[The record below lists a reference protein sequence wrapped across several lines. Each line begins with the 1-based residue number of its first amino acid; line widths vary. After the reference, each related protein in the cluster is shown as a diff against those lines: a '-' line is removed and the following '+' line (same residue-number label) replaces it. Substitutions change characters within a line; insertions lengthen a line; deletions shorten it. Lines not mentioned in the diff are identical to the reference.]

1 MHAHRLAL
9 LPAALIL
16 AGAAFAQEP
25 PKPAP
30 AVPMLPG
37 VPITA
42 PTAKP
47 ADAEARAAAA
57 AEAEAAEAQAEAEAA
72 AEAETPE
79 GTPTEAPA
87 ARPAD
92 GPRSLYARVEG
103 ADGRVMGQA
112 SLTELASG
120 LVYANLMLENLPAG
134 IHAVHL
140 HEAGACEV
148 PEFASAGGHIA
159 GGRQH
164 GILNPN
170 GPHPGDMPN
179 IWVQDSGIWQGD
191 VFLFGLKMDDV
202 ADGDGSAI
210 VIHEGADDYYT
221 DPDGDAGPRIACG
234 VFGAASN

>member
-25 PKPAP
+25 PRPAP
-30 AVPMLPG
+30 AAPVLPG
-37 VPITA
+37 VSVTA

-57 AEAEAAEAQAEAEAA
+57 AEAEAEAEAA
-72 AEAETPE
+72 AEPAANPTE

-92 GPRSLYARVEG
+92 GPRSLYARLQT
-103 ADGRVMGQA
+103 ADGKVVGQA

-120 LVYANLMLENLPAG
+120 LVYANVMLEGLPPG
-134 IHAVHL
+134 IHAIHL
-140 HEAGACEV
+140 HDKGACEG
-148 PEFASAGGHIA
+148 PDFASAGNPIA
-159 GGRQH
+159 GGKAH

-170 GPHPGDMPN
+170 GPQPGDMPN

-191 VFLFGLKMDDV
+191 LFLFGLKM
-202 ADGDGSAI
+202 ADAADADGSAI
-210 VIHEGADDYYT
+210 VIHDGADDYYT
-221 DPDGDAGPRIACG
+221 GPEGDAGPRIACG
-234 VFGAASN
+234 VFDAATN